1 MPWEAI
7 ATIAKVV
14 SAIGV
19 IVSLIYVGLQ
29 LRQNNKNLR
38 IATQHAIT
46 DSIGQTYRNLQTP
59 GVAKLFLIGIK
70 NFNDLEEERSLQFS
84 GLMGEIYR
92 NYEDIFVQWINKALD
107 ENSWKGQRSAMLDI
121 LSQPGSRQWWETRR
135 HWYNKKFVKYLESEL
150 ETYGHTY
157 NENQNDSE

>member
-7 ATIAKVV
+7 ASIAKVV

-70 NFNDLEEERSLQFS
+70 I
-84 GLMGEIYR
+84 LMI
-92 NYEDIFVQWINKALD
+92 
-107 ENSWKGQRSAMLDI
+107 
-121 LSQPGSRQWWETRR
+121 
-135 HWYNKKFVKYLESEL
+135 
-150 ETYGHTY
+150 
-157 NENQNDSE
+157 

>member
-7 ATIAKVV
+7 AT
-14 SAIGV
+14 AIGV
-19 IVSLIYVGLQ
+19 IVSLIYVGIQ

-59 GVAKLFLIGIK
+59 GVAKLFLVGIK
-70 NFNDLEEERSLQFS
+70 NFDDLEGEDSLRFS
-84 GLMGEIYR
+84 AIMGEIYR
-92 NYEDIFVQWINKALD
+92 NYEDIFVQWINNALD
-107 ENSWKGQRSAMLDI
+107 ESAWKGQRSAMLDI
-121 LSQPGSRQWWETRR
+121 LSQPGSRQWWKTRR
-135 HWYNKKFVKYLESEL
+135 HWYNENFVNYLETEL

-157 NENQNDSE
+157 NDNQD

>member
-70 NFNDLEEERSLQFS
+70 NFNDLEGERSLQFS

-121 LSQPGSRQWWETRR
+121 LSQPGSRQWWETKR
-135 HWYNKKFVKYLESEL
+135 HWYNEDFVKYLDSEL
-150 ETYGHTY
+150 ETYGRTY
-157 NENQNDSE
+157 DENQN

>member
-70 NFNDLEEERSLQFS
+70 NFNDLEGERSLQFS

-135 HWYNKKFVKYLESEL
+135 HWYNKKFLN
-150 ETYGHTY
+150 T
-157 NENQNDSE
+157 